1 MELAFV
7 KGKKNQPFRT
17 KETVTGTISILLA
30 LFALF
35 MINVALI
42 VNSSFMPTGIIR
54 NCLIGAM
61 IFGLAGLFTNKR
73 NRTFALWGLAIS
85 GFITFFFF
93 FMIGFAW
100 SINPMP

>member
-7 KGKKNQPFRT
+7 KGKKKQTFRT

-35 MINVALI
+35 MINVGLI
-42 VNSSFMPTGIIR
+42 MKSSFMPTGIIR
-54 NCLIGAM
+54 YCLIGAV
-61 IFGLAGLFTNKR
+61 ILGFAGLLTKKR
-73 NRTFALWGLAIS
+73 NRSFAFLGIAIS
-85 GFITFFFF
+85 AFIGIFFFC
-93 FMIGFAW
+93 MIGFAW